1 MSQYNLVGKRPAVKV
16 LLGWDRPLQSYF
28 ATIYDADKPPLYPE
42 ESGATRH
49 VGLLG
54 EPYDIESADD
64 LAALIGDDVEIE
76 AVVLAALKAD
86 KANGR

>member
-1 MSQYNLVGKRPAVKV
+1 MSQYNLSGKRPGVRV

-28 ATIYDADKPPLYPE
+28 ASIYDPAKPPLYPE
-42 ESGATRH
+42 ESDATRH

-54 EPYDIESADD
+54 EPYDIESADA
-64 LAALIGDDVEIE
+64 LAALVIDDVEVE
-76 AVVLAALKAD
+76 PAVLAALKVD